1 MEWDPPSSPLATL
14 LQTVTYLD
22 SWWSRAAPSGYKQ
35 QRGYIG
41 IVVSYVCSVS
51 SEIYLPKKANG
62 ILIWAAEF
70 DTMTAKISAFKLYDN
85 YC

>member
-14 LQTVTYLD
+14 LQTVTLD
-22 SWWSRAAPSGYKQ
+22 SWWSRAAVGLQ
-35 QRGYIG
+35 TAGLH

-62 ILIWAAEF
+62 ILIWAEF
-70 DTMTAKISAFKLYDN
+70 DTMTAKISAVEIYDN

>member
-14 LQTVTYLD
+14 LQTVTYVD
-22 SWWSRAAPSGYKQ
+22 SPEMIAQPVGLQTAGLH
-35 QRGYIG
+35 

-62 ILIWAAEF
+62 ILI
-70 DTMTAKISAFKLYDN
+70 
-85 YC
+85 